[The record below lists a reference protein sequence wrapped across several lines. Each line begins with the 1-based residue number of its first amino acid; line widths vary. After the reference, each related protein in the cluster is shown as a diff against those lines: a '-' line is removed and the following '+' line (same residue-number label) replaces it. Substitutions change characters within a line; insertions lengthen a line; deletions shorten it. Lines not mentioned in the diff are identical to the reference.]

1 MMPSVKMLAAKSMPA
16 VSPKKNAQMGSR
28 IAKNRNPKNAQAAP
42 APIAS
47 NPTRMPSMV
56 T

>member
-1 MMPSVKMLAAKSMPA
+1 MAPSEKMFDAKSIPDER
-16 VSPKKNAQMGSR
+16 PKKNAQMGSR
-28 IAKNRNPKNAQAAP
+28 IAKNRKPKNAQAAP

-47 NPTRMPSMV
+47 SPTRMPSMD